1 MIFWYFGN
9 NTLIIIILLST
20 HSYMHIYS
28 LISLITLGFHISVV
42 SMPRESQTGFCWS
55 LAANATIFLQPHDLV
70 PLLSVGCERNKKI
83 QRKLTSLSFLFTF
96 QYSLNS
102 CCWYFSRVLDVI
114 SGKYRLYWAYHTI
127 VWVELPILNI
137 NISKEEMS

>member
-1 MIFWYFGN
+1 MILVVN
-9 NTLIIIILLST
+9 DITLIIIILLST
-20 HSYMHIYS
+20 HSYTHIYS
-28 LISLITLGFHISVV
+28 LISWQHLDFIFLWFQCPGN
-42 SMPRESQTGFCWS
+42 PKQGFCWS

-127 VWVELPILNI
+127 LSGII
-137 NISKEEMS
+137 HIKY